1 MYMLWAIWPWLSTL
15 NRMFVLI
22 LTAVSVY
29 SVVFAIALAKRTHD
43 LKKCNNEEGGGPIR
57 YRISVLQ
64 KHCAN
69 MRQSLTAT
77 FYLFG
82 LVFFLGL
89 QNAPTTVGDGTG
101 ILSSEILNNF
111 IFDFVFAANV
121 FAVFFVLHLIQWLTS
136 SRLQRCAIH
145 LEKLI

>member
-1 MYMLWAIWPWLSTL
+1 
-15 NRMFVLI
+15 MFVLI
-22 LTAVSVY
+22 LAAVSIY
-29 SVVFAIALAKRTHD
+29 SVASAIALAKRIHD
-43 LKKCNNEEGGGPIR
+43 LKNCSKEERTGPIR

-69 MRQSLTAT
+69 VRQSLTAT

-89 QNAPTTVGDGTG
+89 LNAPIEVGDGPG
-101 ILSSEILNNF
+101 IHSSEILNNF
-111 IFDFVFAANV
+111 VFDFVFAANV

-136 SRLQRCAIH
+136 SRLQRCA
-145 LEKLI
+145 LLMEQLI